1 MGCICTSSP
10 APPSAFFYHLM
21 LYCTSR
27 REETD
32 GRAEIALRVSPIK
45 EIYSFDPDSYEYLP
59 NATQQQQQR
68 FFSDKNWDW
77 AFRSKRMIIRS
88 DNGAFV
94 PLCPQRRKAKGE
106 TFRHVIGHT
115 RHGARLL
122 ATQLSRQTVLY
133 KFALMRE
140 GKTEDGFRLLPTT
153 LSNAAVFQKQFT
165 DRSSAKITARRN
177 KNQRP
182 QVKSLSPSMRNIFH
196 DTAAFL
202 YQKSSLETI
211 HK

>member
-32 GRAEIALRVSPIK
+32 GRAEIAPRVSPIK

-59 NATQQQQQR
+59 NATQQQRQR
-68 FFSDKNWDW
+68 LFSDKNWDW

-94 PLCPQRRKAKGE
+94 RLCPQRKAKGE
-106 TFRHVIGHT
+106 TFRNVIGHT
-115 RHGARLL
+115 CLL
-122 ATQLSRQTVLY
+122 ATQP
-133 KFALMRE
+133 ARE
-140 GKTEDGFRLLPTT
+140 RMYCINL
-153 LSNAAVFQKQFT
+153 
-165 DRSSAKITARRN
+165 
-177 KNQRP
+177 
-182 QVKSLSPSMRNIFH
+182 H
-196 DTAAFL
+196 
-202 YQKSSLETI
+202 
-211 HK
+211 